1 MSSYSQ
7 VVAKVPNCGSSDVE
21 WIEFHKE
28 AKKYFG
34 ASDAKVL
41 WQKVWEKRSDESG
54 VFTSDK
60 ANTSTLRDY
69 AEKNGLSV
77 QASTLA
83 GIGDG
88 IGDFFG
94 MFGTVIKTFALIFV
108 VFLVLILV
116 AILMAIFKGVKDPE
130 YINKAAGSVAAAKGK
145 LK

>member
-34 ASDAKVL
+34 SSDAKIL
-41 WQKVWEKRSDESG
+41 WQKVWDKRSDASG
-54 VFTSDK
+54 VFTSDI
-60 ANTSTLRDY
+60 ANTSTLRNY
-69 AEKNGLSV
+69 AEKQGLSV
-77 QASTLA
+77 EASTIA

-130 YINKAAGSVAAAKGK
+130 YINKAAGSVANAKAK